1 MACLIRFMLHT
12 PVNVRGRMLDCIKAS
27 LKELEEEV
35 GDSIQLFTPHD
46 PEYSSDCTEEWL
58 APSIEKG
65 IMPDVIVT
73 HATEFAS
80 LKQEARSRLFSDL
93 AGQYAKLNPIREEMR
108 RLYDPQGIFYPISVT
123 PLAMIYNTEKVK
135 EEDLNG
141 SWTDLFHD
149 KYSVIFPDRDKPLCR
164 AVGGYLKANYPDQ
177 FAKFEE
183 KVVYD
188 GSPANMLR
196 LVASG
201 QYDMAM
207 TLLSFAS
214 IAQQDRVKI
223 NKAKEGYIP
232 LPQLIVWKQGV
243 SERLSVLADMLTS
256 LEMQV
261 YLAEQD
267 TWTVNEN
274 VPLAGTS
281 QDMKQL
287 SEWKGWDFYLEA
299 VNAFDKYGSCE
310 EKGD

>member
-1 MACLIRFMLHT
+1 MIRFMLHT
-12 PVNVRGRMLDCIKAS
+12 PVNVRGRMLDYIKAS
-27 LKELEEEV
+27 LKDLEEEV

-58 APSIEKG
+58 TPSIEKG

-80 LKQEARSRLFSDL
+80 FKEEARSCFFSDL
-93 AGQYAKLNPIREEMR
+93 AGRYAKLNPIREEMSQ
-108 RLYDPQGIFYPISVT
+108 LYDPQGIFYPISVT

-135 EEDLNG
+135 EEDLTG
-141 SWTDLFHD
+141 SWTDLFND

-164 AVGGYLKANYPDQ
+164 AVGGYLKANYSDQ

-201 QYDMAM
+201 QYDMGM

-214 IAQQDRVKI
+214 IAQQNRVKI
-223 NKAKEGYIP
+223 NKVKEGYIP
-232 LPQLIVWKQGV
+232 LPQLIVWKRGV
-243 SERLSVLADMLTS
+243 NDRLSVLAELLTGS
-256 LEMQV
+256 EMQA
-261 YLAEQD
+261 YLTEQD
-267 TWTVNEN
+267 TWVVNEY
-274 VPLAGTS
+274 VPLSGTS

-299 VNAFDKYGSCE
+299 VDAFDKYGSHD
-310 EKGD
+310 EKGN

>member
-1 MACLIRFMLHT
+1 MIRFMLHT
-12 PVNVRGRMLDCIKAS
+12 PVNVRGRMLDYIKAS
-27 LKELEEEV
+27 LKDLEEEV

-58 APSIEKG
+58 TPSIEKG

-80 LKQEARSRLFSDL
+80 IKEGARSCLFSDL
-93 AGQYAKLNPIREEMR
+93 AGQYAKLNPIREEMSQ
-108 RLYDPQGIFYPISVT
+108 LYDSRGIFYPISVT

-135 EEDLNG
+135 EKDLTG
-141 SWTDLFHD
+141 SWTDLFND
-149 KYSVIFPDRDKPLCR
+149 KYSVIFPDRDKTLCR

-188 GSPANMLR
+188 CTPANMLR

-201 QYDMAM
+201 QYDMGM
-207 TLLSFAS
+207 TLLSFAN
-214 IAQQDRVKI
+214 IAQQNRVKI
-223 NKAKEGYIP
+223 NKVKEGYIP
-232 LPQLIVWKQGV
+232 LPQLIVWKRGV
-243 SERLSVLADMLTS
+243 NDRLSILADLLTGS
-256 LEMQV
+256 EMQT

-267 TWTVNEN
+267 TWAVNKC
-274 VPLAGTS
+274 VPLSGTS

-299 VNAFDKYGSCE
+299 VDAFDKYVSHD